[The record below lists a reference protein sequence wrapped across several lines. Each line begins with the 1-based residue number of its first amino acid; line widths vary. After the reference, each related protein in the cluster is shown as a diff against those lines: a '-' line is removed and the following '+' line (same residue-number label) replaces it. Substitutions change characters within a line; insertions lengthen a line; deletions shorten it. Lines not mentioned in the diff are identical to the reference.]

1 MSKKLENVT
10 QLMYD
15 IYSTVEDLY
24 MDLTNTSGKSL
35 KKSNES
41 LVGMLTAVSNLLNMS
56 NANADSEKD
65 ALQKINERV
74 GKAYGVYIKMLKMT
88 SEESTKDHKYISKSL
103 KGLSDDFK
111 KLLSDLN
118 ALHQNK

>member
-10 QLMYD
+10 QLMFD
-15 IYSTVEDLY
+15 IYSSIEDIVV
-24 MDLTNTSGKSL
+24 DLTNGSGKIIR
-35 KKSNES
+35 KSNES
-41 LVGMLTAVSNLLNMS
+41 LVGMMQSITKLLDMS
-56 NANADSEKD
+56 NAKEDSEKD

-74 GKAYGVYIKMLKMT
+74 GKAYGIYIKVLKMT
-88 SEESTKDHKYISKSL
+88 SEESTKDHKYISKSF